1 MADEGRNGGQP
12 ASPLM
17 MGLIFGILLGVV
29 ISSVT
34 GQWWWIA
41 IGVALGAA
49 VSEGRLRRPGGAVE
63 QTRTAKIRILA
74 AVKRRRKPD
83 W

>member
-1 MADEGRNGGQP
+1 MADERRTGGRPGN
-12 ASPLM
+12 PLM
-17 MGLIFGILLGVV
+17 MGLIFGILFGVV

-49 VSEGRLRRPGGAVE
+49 VSGGRAAAARRGRGSG
-63 QTRTAKIRILA
+63 
-74 AVKRRRKPD
+74 PD
-83 W
+83 K

>member
-1 MADEGRNGGQP
+1 MADERRTGGQP
-12 ASPLM
+12 GNPLM

-41 IGVALGAA
+41 VGVALGAA
-49 VSEGRLRRPGGAVE
+49 VSGGRAAALRRGRGPGPE
-63 QTRTAKIRILA
+63 SKNPH
-74 AVKRRRKPD
+74 PD
-83 W
+83 RG